1 MVLFL
6 VQYNCRPSSF
16 WEEVENNNDY
26 PVLDEAHRQMK
37 TDKKK
42 SETIKLQV
50 HCKFCMTLASNN
62 IISNQYSGRM
72 F

>member
-16 WEEVENNNDY
+16 WEGVEKNNDY
-26 PVLDEAHRQMK
+26 PVLDFERG
-37 TDKKK
+37 
-42 SETIKLQV
+42 SL
-50 HCKFCMTLASNN
+50 LASNN

-72 F
+72 FLSDW

>member
-16 WEEVENNNDY
+16 WEGVEKNNDY

-37 TDKKK
+37 K
-42 SETIKLQV
+42 SETIK
-50 HCKFCMTLASNN
+50 FTSTL
-62 IISNQYSGRM
+62 
-72 F
+72 

>member
-42 SETIKLQV
+42 SETIK
-50 HCKFCMTLASNN
+50 FTST
-62 IISNQYSGRM
+62 S
-72 F
+72 